1 MNSKEKKYIPLSSEV
16 HADLCELMKV
26 TGAAS
31 VSRKL
36 STEEFLAALVK
47 QARNG
52 EIKVK
57 ISKAWTVG
65 QVIKS
70 SLAEEKEAL
79 ETMFN
84 EEVFHRISA
93 SLKEKLKETQ
103 QADKENGGIAPV
115 VIKRTRK
122 ARSEK
127 LSHEEL
133 SDNSSSEIQMI
144 QN

>member
-1 MNSKEKKYIPLSSEV
+1 MNNKEKKYIPLSSEV

-26 TGAAS
+26 AGAAS

-47 QARNG
+47 QARMG
-52 EIKVK
+52 DIKVK

-70 SLAEEKEAL
+70 TLAEEKYVL
-79 ETMFN
+79 ETLFN
-84 EEVFHRISA
+84 EDVFHRISA

-103 QADKENGGIAPV
+103 QADKDNGGITP
-115 VIKRTRK
+115 IILKRTRK
-122 ARSEK
+122 VTKKEDPVDEMLETSLSE
-127 LSHEEL
+127 SP
-133 SDNSSSEIQMI
+133 MI